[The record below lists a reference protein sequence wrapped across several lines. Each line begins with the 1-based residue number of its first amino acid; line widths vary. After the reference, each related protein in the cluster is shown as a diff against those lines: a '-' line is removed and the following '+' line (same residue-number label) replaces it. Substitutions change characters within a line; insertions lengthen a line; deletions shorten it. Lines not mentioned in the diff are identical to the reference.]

1 MEDVVNI
8 ESHVRQTMLSVLSIL
23 YKNGVTIVSVGG
35 LLRIFG
41 VPNAVATNHDNEYI
55 EIDEELSI
63 NDLDQLSI
71 LEPCAPEG
79 TTIH

>member
-1 MEDVVNI
+1 MNDSVNL
-8 ESHVRQTMLSVLSIL
+8 ENHVRQTMLGVLAIL
-23 YKNGVTIVSVGG
+23 FNSGVKIVSVGG

-41 VPNAVATNHDNEYI
+41 VPNSVATNHDNEYI
-55 EIDEELSI
+55 EIDEELSLE
-63 NDLDQLSI
+63 DLESLSI